1 LAPELAVS
9 ILLAIL
15 HADGLPSPS
24 PFRALSIA
32 CGAIPESFPL
42 LTPMSLSRVAHEKC
56 EPGSPIFLKNNIK
69 SQPAWQE
76 IVDFS
81 SRTTPPSARR
91 FHWPSKGYALNLGM
105 NWTTR
110 ESKLPLGKAHRLSIS
125 AAFSASSSSI

>member
-1 LAPELAVS
+1 M
-9 ILLAIL
+9 
-15 HADGLPSPS
+15 
-24 PFRALSIA
+24 A
-32 CGAIPESFPL
+32 CGAIPGSFPL

-56 EPGSPIFLKNNIK
+56 EPGFPIFLKNNIK

-91 FHWPSKGYALNLGM
+91 FHWPSKGYALNLGV